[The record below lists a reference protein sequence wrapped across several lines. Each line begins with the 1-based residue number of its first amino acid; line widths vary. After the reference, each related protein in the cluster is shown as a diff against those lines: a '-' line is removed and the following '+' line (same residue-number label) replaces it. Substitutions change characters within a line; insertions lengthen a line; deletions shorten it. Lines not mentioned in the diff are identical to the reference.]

1 MPYRRLP
8 NTDKARQRALAKAL
22 QMGNEMPPFKLAF
35 SQGTLQKARFFY
47 PIFDSAIQEYQN
59 AYNFQVKKNKEYV
72 NLMKR
77 AKLYISHFIQVLNF
91 AIARGEVTGE
101 SRKYFGIIE
110 DSKRLPSLN
119 TEESMI
125 KFGERIIKGEQ
136 ERIANRNNPMTNPTI
151 AVVRV
156 HYEKW
161 LEAYR
166 YQKNLQEIHNRALQ
180 KIADMRHEADKI
192 ILSIWNEVEESFS
205 IHSEDLKRQYSM
217 EYGLVYVYR
226 KSEKNKQT
234 KPIEASLNFYEEEI
248 IENVHDEIETEVL
261 SENEEELVYQTP
273 FFAVK

>member
-8 NTDKARQRALAKAL
+8 NTDKARQRALGQAL
-22 QMGNEMPPFKLAF
+22 KMGNETPPFKLAF
-35 SQGTLQKARFFY
+35 SQGTLQKVRYFY
-47 PIFDSAIQEYQN
+47 PVFDAAIQEYQH

-91 AIARGEVTGE
+91 AIARGEISVD
-101 SRKYFGIIE
+101 SRKYFGISE
-110 DSKRLPSLN
+110 NSKCLPSLN
-119 TEESMI
+119 TEQSII
-125 KFGERIIKGEQ
+125 KFGEKIIKGEQ

-161 LEAYR
+161 LDAYR

-192 ILSIWNEVEESFS
+192 ILNVWNEVEDSFS
-205 IHSEDLKRQYSM
+205 IHSEEMKRQYSM

-226 KSEKNKQT
+226 KSEKNKKEHQ
-234 KPIEASLNFYEEEI
+234 EHSLNLYSDEDLNNLQNIEQEI
-248 IENVHDEIETEVL
+248 QEF
-261 SENEEELVYQTP
+261 SSNEELAYQSS
-273 FFAVK
+273 FYSVK

>member
-22 QMGNEMPPFKLAF
+22 EMGNETPPFKLAF
-35 SQGTLQKARFFY
+35 SQGALQKVRYFY
-47 PIFDSAIQEYQN
+47 PIFDAAIQEYQH

-72 NLMKR
+72 NLMRK

-91 AIARGEVTGE
+91 AIARGEISAE
-101 SRKYFGIIE
+101 SRKYFGISE
-110 DSKRLPSLN
+110 NSKRVPSLN
-119 TEESMI
+119 TEESII

-136 ERIANRNNPMTNPTI
+136 ERIANRNNPITNPTI

-192 ILSIWNEVEESFS
+192 ILNVWNEVEESFS
-205 IHSEDLKRQYSM
+205 IHSDDLKRQYSI
-217 EYGLVYVYR
+217 EYGLAYVYR
-226 KSEKNKQT
+226 KSEKNKKQIKEAT
-234 KPIEASLNFYEEEI
+234 LDMYAELNKEVEVEQEQYSYIEQ
-248 IENVHDEIETEVL
+248 ENLT
-261 SENEEELVYQTP
+261 Y
-273 FFAVK
+273 